1 MDHRTHSSKDKIVLY
16 PFCNCFRVKMLKLA
30 CVGMPVYWLDLSV
43 SVEMKWNSH
52 YTNAPVRMNLTKV
65 LTVGGSITVWLVS
78 SFTSLDS
85 TASLLTIFSFLVRSS
100 LFKLETDS
108 DPYPKVVF
116 SDLKLLLV
124 ATTCRQVTIRKGQ
137 FNDRQDGISILM
149 KPAKHYQN
157 VKSWQ

>member
-30 CVGMPVYWLDLSV
+30 CVGMPVYWLDMSV

-100 LFKLETDS
+100 LFKLETSGQSYKQFTLVNYDS
-108 DPYPKVVF
+108 RVIP
-116 SDLKLLLV
+116 DLKTPHIKTQGWYIMIIKYL
-124 ATTCRQVTIRKGQ
+124 
-137 FNDRQDGISILM
+137 
-149 KPAKHYQN
+149 
-157 VKSWQ
+157 